1 MKKNESK
8 LDRIIR
14 FILGVVCLYLG
25 YAVFNTGLLSGLFY
39 VLGVLL
45 VVTSLIGY
53 CAIYSVLGINTNK
66 ESNLKENQ
74 KANQ

>member
-1 MKKNESK
+1 MKKNEGK

-14 FILGVVCLYLG
+14 FILGVVCFYLG
-25 YAVFNTGLLSGLFY
+25 YAVFNTGILNVFFY

-53 CAIYSVLGINTNK
+53 CPIYGVLGINTNK
-66 ESNLKENQ
+66 KSNLEEK
-74 KANQ
+74 